1 MAVNI
6 ERGPGAAGLDDER
19 EANRGSNRGF
29 IILVNVIVLVIAILV
44 LFPFYEVVI
53 VSFGNNPGN
62 LIPTHFNLG
71 DYKYIIGQSGALRA
85 FFTSVGIVLVGTTF
99 SLLLTILTAYPL
111 SKKQLPGR
119 GIFTGIMLFTM
130 FFGGGLVPWYLV
142 LKQMHLLNSYGVYI
156 VPSAINTFYVILMMS
171 FFREFPESLEES
183 ALIDGA
189 GDWTILTKIVL
200 PTSMPVIATIS
211 LFYSVDRWND
221 WFTPILTINDT
232 TRWSLQAFTYNLL
245 QNVNQFTSNAQ
256 ASEAASIAQSHIQIL
271 PDGLKMAVIIVG
283 MIPIMCVYP
292 FLQKYFAKGVMLG
305 SVKG

>member
-1 MAVNI
+1 MAINLQ
-6 ERGPGAAGLDDER
+6 RGPATVDEDR
-19 EANRGSNRGF
+19 EANRGKSRTTTIVIN
-29 IILVNVIVLVIAILV
+29 LVVMVITLLV

-62 LIPTHFNLG
+62 LIPHIFDIAN
-71 DYKYIIGQSGALRA
+71 YRYIIVQSGALRA
-85 FFTSVGIVLVGTTF
+85 FLTSVGIVLVGTPF

-111 SKKQLPGR
+111 SKKHLPGR
-119 GIFTGIMLFTM
+119 GILTGIILFTM

-142 LKQMHLLNSYGVYI
+142 LKQLHLINSYGVYI
-156 VPSAINTFYVILMMS
+156 IPSAINTFYVILMMT
-171 FFREFPESLEES
+171 FFREFPDSLEES

-189 GDWTILTKIVL
+189 SDWTILTRIVL

-232 TRWSLQAFTYNLL
+232 SKWSLQAFTYNLM

-256 ASEAASIAQSHIQIL
+256 ASAAASVAQSHIQIL

-305 SVKG
+305 SIKG